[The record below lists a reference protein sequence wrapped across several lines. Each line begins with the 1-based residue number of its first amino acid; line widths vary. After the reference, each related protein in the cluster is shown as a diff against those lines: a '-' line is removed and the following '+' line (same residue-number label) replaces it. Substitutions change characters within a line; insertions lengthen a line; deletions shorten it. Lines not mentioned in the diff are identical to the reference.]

1 MAGPWAPALGL
12 AGGAI
17 QHRNPANGDNL
28 SLMVLLGVFQL
39 LDCVKVA
46 TIMERIGSTSI
57 LSFLPSYLQSQNSVL
72 RDLATT
78 SLVKL
83 SAIPTMVSGWH

>member
-1 MAGPWAPALGL
+1 
-12 AGGAI
+12 
-17 QHRNPANGDNL
+17 
-28 SLMVLLGVFQL
+28 MVLLGVFQL

-46 TIMERIGSTSI
+46 NIMERIGSTSI